1 MDKKAIANIFNDY
14 FVNIARGLN
23 EITGDYGRDFASHP
37 SNYDPSIIAI
47 HNNNTER
54 SVKDLFSFQLSSKT
68 QVEHL
73 LLQMNTSKS
82 CGHSISSHHVFL
94 RTRQRLYLLQSHTS

>member
-1 MDKKAIANIFNDY
+1 MIMDKKAIANIFNDY

-54 SVKDLFSFQLSSKT
+54 SVKDLFSFQL
-68 QVEHL
+68 
-73 LLQMNTSKS
+73 
-82 CGHSISSHHVFL
+82 
-94 RTRQRLYLLQSHTS
+94 